1 MNRHL
6 AAGARAAGI
15 AVALL
20 LAGSVSPLA
29 APGEGANITGTW
41 WLVGQY
47 GPGMTLPTLVTYHA
61 DGTSAASDSIMFGG
75 IPGFPFKIT
84 PLHGVWKR
92 TGPGQFGVTS
102 LMLGFDPATNMLVAI
117 GRARADIRFDG
128 DFDHL
133 AGMLY
138 GELLFC
144 PTPFSCPNPTDP
156 AAPWITTTPPV
167 PFTAIRV
174 RRVPA
179 GLLP

>member
-1 MNRHL
+1 MLKQFIQQGRNERRGESYTEPYVEPL
-6 AAGARAAGI
+6 SDVRTPLGDCFSI
-15 AVALL
+15 LL
-20 LAGSVSPLA
+20 FAGSA
-29 APGEGANITGTW
+29 ALRRFPEHQR
-41 WLVGQY
+41 VR
-47 GPGMTLPTLVTYHA
+47 
-61 DGTSAASDSIMFGG
+61 
-75 IPGFPFKIT
+75 FPFKIT
-84 PLHGVWKR
+84 PLHGVWER

-102 LMLGFDPATNMLVAI
+102 LMLGFDPATNVLVAI

-133 AGMLY
+133 AGTLY